1 MKINTSSKYA
11 SDIIAY
17 AADDVNYDE
26 VVKLNTPLSAEIL
39 AGSLLD
45 KTSLALATTAT
56 TSANLILVLDPAWE
70 GQKYLRI
77 CRICRNGLV
86 TFVRQENLVAASGA
100 NMDSLFNKLAEN
112 LIIVSG
118 DEKML
123 PTT

>member
-17 AADDVNYDE
+17 SADDVNFDE
-26 VVKLNTPLSAEIL
+26 IVKLSTPLSKEVI

-45 KTSLALATTAT
+45 KTSMALATTAT
-56 TSANLILVLDPAWE
+56 TAANLILVIDPAWE
-70 GQKYLRI
+70 GQKYL
-77 CRICRNGLV
+77 RICRNGLV
-86 TFVRQENLVAASGA
+86 TFVRQENLVAASGV